1 MATGRRL
8 LDELGMDV
16 YYMFYKHTNAHTT
29 AGFVLQERSE
39 QRLDALHRQQ
49 EPRTVLAVRK
59 GLMDR
64 RAVKQFMWEH
74 RLAWNIGHFHKER

>member
-39 QRLDALHRQQ
+39 QRLDAHPLRS
-49 EPRTVLAVRK
+49 R
-59 GLMDR
+59 
-64 RAVKQFMWEH
+64 
-74 RLAWNIGHFHKER
+74 RLALALREARKSTRAPHLAQLNVRE